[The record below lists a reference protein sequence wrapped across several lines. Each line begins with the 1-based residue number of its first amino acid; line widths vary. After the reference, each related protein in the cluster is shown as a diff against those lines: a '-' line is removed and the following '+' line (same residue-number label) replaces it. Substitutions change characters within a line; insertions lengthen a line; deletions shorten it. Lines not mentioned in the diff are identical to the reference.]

1 MKYNFNLIIAF
12 FCLMSA
18 LFTHS
23 IDSKITLL
31 GLAIFNLTLWA
42 TIHSF

>member
-1 MKYNFNLIIAF
+1 MKYNHNLIIAF
-12 FCLMSA
+12 FCLMA
-18 LFTHS
+18 AFFVDS

-42 TIHSF
+42 ALNSF